1 MIFDLGD
8 GITFDTESIK
18 WRTISSKKELI
29 SSQTV
34 NFFIKFY
41 FCRTS
46 DKVMV
51 FYEEYDGKKLVKS
64 GEKSLEPLEIKH
76 ISQKIKELDSE
87 SKNKK
92 AKRRSGNSKL
102 LI

>member
-1 MIFDLGD
+1 MVFQLENDIS
-8 GITFDTESIK
+8 FDTEIIK

-29 SSQTV
+29 SSQSV

-46 DKVMV
+46 DEVFV
-51 FYEEYDGKKLVKS
+51 FYEEFYDKKLVKS
-64 GEKSLEPLEIKH
+64 GEKLLEPIEISH
-76 ISQKIKELDSE
+76 IKEKIKQLDSE

-92 AKRRSGNSKL
+92 TKRRSSTPDL

>member
-1 MIFDLGD
+1 MVFDLGN
-8 GITFDTESIK
+8 GISFDTESLK

-29 SSQTV
+29 STQSV
-34 NFFIKFY
+34 NFYIKFY

-46 DKVMV
+46 DIAMV

-64 GEKSLEPLEIKH
+64 GEKSLEPLEIQH
-76 ISQKIKELDSE
+76 IKQKIKELDSE

-92 AKRRSGNSKL
+92 VKSRGSHPDL